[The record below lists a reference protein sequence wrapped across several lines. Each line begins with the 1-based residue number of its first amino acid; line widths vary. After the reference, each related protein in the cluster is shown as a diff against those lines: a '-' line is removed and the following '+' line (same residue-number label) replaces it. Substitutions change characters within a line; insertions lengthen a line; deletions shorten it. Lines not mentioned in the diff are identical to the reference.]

1 MAMEGT
7 HVPMPSARRHEGGRG
22 RPGVGR
28 PVDEV
33 QARGGRELVS
43 HAKLTR
49 SAQRGQEGLAKNR
62 EIEDPAGLVGQGKPR
77 HWLNREER

>member
-1 MAMEGT
+1 MEGT

-33 QARGGRELVS
+33 QARGGRGLVS
-43 HAKLTR
+43 HARLTR
-49 SAQRGQEGLAKNR
+49 SSQRGQEGLAKNR
-62 EIEDPAGLVGQGKPR
+62 GIEDPDGLVGPGKPC
-77 HWLNREER
+77 H